1 MYIHN
6 MSDQL
11 LAEIPNKQ
19 LITFIIPTI
28 GRSTLSNTLDC
39 LIKQTIPNWKAI
51 VIFDGISSTI
61 QPTDP
66 RIRIIESPKL
76 GQGHNSA
83 GLVRNY
89 GITFADTEWVAFV
102 DDDDSLS
109 NNYVEILL
117 KESGVYALAD
127 IIIFRMVNNFGIIS
141 PILSTDTFFVCD
153 VGISFAVKKKLFD
166 EGHVFIPSNIED
178 FCYLDE
184 ARNKKYNIMISPY
197 VTYFVNKYEQPECPE
212 LGNRVCLFT

>member
-1 MYIHN
+1 
-6 MSDQL
+6 MS
-11 LAEIPNKQ
+11 EECPNKS

-28 GRSTLSNTLDC
+28 GRDTLSKTLDC
-39 LIKQTIPNWKAI
+39 LINQSNPNWKAI

-61 QPTDP
+61 QNTDP
-66 RIRIIESPKL
+66 RSRIIESTKL
-76 GQGHNSA
+76 GQNYNSA

-109 NNYVEILL
+109 TNYVDIFI
-117 KESGVYALAD
+117 KESSAYTLAD
-127 IIIFRMVNNFGIIS
+127 IIIFRMEGCPGCII
-141 PILSTDTFFVCD
+141 PTLSTETFYYCQ
-153 VGISFAVKKKLFD
+153 VGISFAVKKKIFD
-166 EGHVFIPSNIED
+166 EGYIFIPSIAED

-197 VTYFVNKYEQPECPE
+197 VTYFVRNYNKHRCPN

>member
-1 MYIHN
+1 